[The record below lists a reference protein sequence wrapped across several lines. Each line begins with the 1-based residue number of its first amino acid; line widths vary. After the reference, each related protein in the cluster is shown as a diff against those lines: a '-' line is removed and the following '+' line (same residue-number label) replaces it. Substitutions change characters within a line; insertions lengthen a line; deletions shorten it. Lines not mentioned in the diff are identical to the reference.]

1 MPHVTI
7 ECSANV
13 ADATDV
19 SALISAL
26 HDAALDTGIVP
37 VDALRTRAAVREHYA
52 IGDRATG
59 NMFVAVLVRLA
70 PGRSD
75 EAKHLLVETL
85 LDALDRQLGPARDRA
100 MLSVE
105 LQEIDPAFRV
115 NRNHLRTT
123 ATET

>member
-7 ECSANV
+7 ECSSNV
-13 ADATDV
+13 ADTTDIN
-19 SALISAL
+19 ALIGAL
-26 HDAALDTGIVP
+26 HEAALGTGIVP

-52 IGDRATG
+52 VGDRAPG
-59 NMFVAVLVRLA
+59 NMFVAVTVRLA

-75 EAKHLLVETL
+75 AEKRRLVETL
-85 LDALDRQLGPARDRA
+85 LDTLDDQLGAARDKA

-115 NRNHLRTT
+115 NRNHLRAT
-123 ATET
+123 ATEP